1 MLSCVCVCVC
11 VDRNGE
17 RKSRICFSRTA
28 FSLFQVYT
36 YKQRS
41 ITRQKVTAMQPTN
54 SEGLEDMAALIDLH
68 EGAIMYNLFQ
78 RYQQNKIYTY
88 IGSIVA
94 SVNPYK
100 TIPGLYDRAT
110 VEHYSRHH
118 LGEISPHI
126 FAVANEC
133 YRCLWKRHDNQC
145 VLIRYR
151 NTL

>member
-1 MLSCVCVCVC
+1 MLMLLFN
-11 VDRNGE
+11 DLLL
-17 RKSRICFSRTA
+17 F
-28 FSLFQVYT
+28 FFQVYT

-41 ITRQKVTAMQPTN
+41 LTHQKVTPMPPT
-54 SEGLEDMAALIDLH
+54 STDGLEDMAALIDLH

-78 RYQQNKIYTY
+78 RYQQDKIYTY

-100 TIPGLYDRAT
+100 TIPGLYDQST
-110 VEHYSRHH
+110 IEHYSRHH

-126 FAVANEC
+126 FAIANEC

-145 VLIRYR
+145 VLIRYFE
-151 NTL
+151 